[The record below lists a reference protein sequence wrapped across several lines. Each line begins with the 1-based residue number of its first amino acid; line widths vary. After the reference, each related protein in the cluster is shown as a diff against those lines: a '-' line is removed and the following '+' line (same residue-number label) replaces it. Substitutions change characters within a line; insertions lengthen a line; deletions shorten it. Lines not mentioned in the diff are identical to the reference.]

1 MKFSIERDRL
11 IRPLQLL
18 TGVVERRQTMAVLS
32 NILVIAKGGVL
43 EFVGTDLEVELDIRL
58 EGADVTQEGTV
69 TIPARKL
76 ADIVRSFGEGVT
88 VNVEVNGDRTII
100 RSGRSR
106 FLLTSLPAADFPRSE
121 SSVADCAFQIDRVVL
136 RGLIERVAF
145 AMAQQDVRFFL
156 NGMLIEVDR
165 RHLRTVAT
173 DGHRLAMVTE
183 TVAGVS
189 AERRAVIVPR
199 KGVQEMLRLLEGEE
213 TKASV
218 VIGKS
223 YLSLTVGTYSLTT
236 KLVDGQFPD
245 YEKVIPK
252 GLTRSLVAD
261 RSALRAALGR
271 VAILSNEKYRGVRFK
286 VEPEQLLV
294 EAHNPEREEAE
305 ETLAIEYSGTSVE
318 IGFNV
323 GYIQDVLG
331 VLGGP
336 QVRFNFTDA
345 NGSALIEGADADDA
359 VYVVMPM
366 RL

>member
-32 NILVIAKGGVL
+32 NILVIAKAGVL

-58 EGADVTQEGTV
+58 TSAVVHQEGAV

-76 ADIVRSFGEGVT
+76 ADIVRSFGDGVT
-88 VNVEVNGDRTII
+88 VNFEVVNDRTII

-106 FLLTSLPAADFPRSE
+106 FTLACLPAADFPRSE
-121 SSVADCAFQIDRVVL
+121 GSVADSSFEIDRVTL

-165 RHLRTVAT
+165 QHLRTVAT

-183 TVAGVS
+183 SMAGI
-189 AERRAVIVPR
+189 AFERKSVIVPR
-199 KGVQEMLRLLEGEE
+199 KGVLEIMRLLEGDEPV
-213 TKASV
+213 ASLIV
-218 VIGKS
+218 GKS

-252 GLTRSLVAD
+252 GLTRAFLAD
-261 RSALRAALGR
+261 RLSLRSTLSR
-271 VAILSNEKYRGVRFK
+271 VAILSNEKFRGVRFK
-286 VEPEQLLV
+286 VEPDQLLV
-294 EAHNPEREEAE
+294 EAQNPEREEAE
-305 ETLAIEYSGTSVE
+305 ETLAIEYAGSAVE

-331 VLGGP
+331 VIPEG
-336 QVRFNFTDA
+336 QVRFCFTDA
-345 NGSALIEGADADDA
+345 NGSALIEGANTGDA